1 VKQFQPQI
9 QIETPFARRATELFA
24 RERIIESKI

>member
-9 QIETPFARRATELFA
+9 QIEPPCKARTSEATA
-24 RERIIESKI
+24 ERVHK